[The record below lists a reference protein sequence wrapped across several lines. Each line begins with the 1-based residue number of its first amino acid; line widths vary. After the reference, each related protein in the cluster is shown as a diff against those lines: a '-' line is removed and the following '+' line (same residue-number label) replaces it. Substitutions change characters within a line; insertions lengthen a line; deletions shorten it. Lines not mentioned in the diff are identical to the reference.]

1 MHESNLACSF
11 MNNKPKIMEF
21 VASTKSDFD
30 EKIVTDAPSNNE
42 QKKNNESSAG
52 FSMGKL

>member
-11 MNNKPKIMEF
+11 MNIEPKIMEF
-21 VASTKSDFD
+21 VASTKSDSD

-42 QKKNNESSAG
+42 QQKNNESSAG